1 MNMNENIYI
10 IIFMINNMKDTGFQD
25 LESGINSNN
34 ISSGHL
40 MELEHGI
47 PIAERI
53 LLDPTL
59 ELH

>member
-1 MNMNENIYI
+1 MNRIEYI
-10 IIFMINNMKDTGFQD
+10 LLLLFMINNMKDTGFQD

-34 ISSGHL
+34 MSSGHL

-47 PIAERI
+47 SNAERI

>member
-1 MNMNENIYI
+1 
-10 IIFMINNMKDTGFQD
+10 MKDTGFQD

-47 PIAERI
+47 FNGERI

-59 ELH
+59 ELHQLDAIR